1 MKIAIVKSSNLK
13 DCCNPAR
20 FLGGECEQLEKCS
33 RTGLSNCKAHRIEVK
48 VKKTYYN
55 ILPMER
61 NGGYVTELITV
72 AAAITTTLTFPNET
86 RRAVLLLQLH
96 LLLLYIKIKIKLL
109 KMHLIRFTPRRIVP
123 RIELLM
129 KISAYE
135 QVKLKIQEAL
145 SGG

>member
-1 MKIAIVKSSNLK
+1 M
-13 DCCNPAR
+13 
-20 FLGGECEQLEKCS
+20 
-33 RTGLSNCKAHRIEVK
+33 
-48 VKKTYYN
+48 
-55 ILPMER
+55 
-61 NGGYVTELITV
+61 TELITV